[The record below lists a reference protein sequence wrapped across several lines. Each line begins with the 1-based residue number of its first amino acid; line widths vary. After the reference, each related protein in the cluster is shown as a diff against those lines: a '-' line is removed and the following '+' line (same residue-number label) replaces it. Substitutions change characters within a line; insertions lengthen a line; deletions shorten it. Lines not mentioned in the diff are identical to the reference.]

1 MNKKTSKQTARPA
14 PAKGK
19 PGGNRVFY
27 MILAGIA
34 VLGAGWLL
42 LAGGD
47 SEAQSPATPFSV
59 ADLTADADANAGV
72 ALGPEDAAVTVIE
85 FADFQCPHCR
95 NFNGLTGRLLR
106 QNYAG
111 PEGPIRWISYDF
123 PLNFTNSITSAL
135 AGRCAEA
142 QGQFWRMHDLLFARQ
157 DEWGPDSS
165 PKDKFL
171 RYAEETGLDRGE
183 FADCFDERRHLTEIV
198 ASRKYGDEL
207 GVAGTP
213 TLFLNGERIRAGS
226 YQGIEKLIQEALA
239 ASAASAEAAE
249 DSGPETAEQ

>member
-1 MNKKTSKQTARPA
+1 MNKKTSKQKARPA
-14 PAKGK
+14 KAKGK
-19 PGGNRVFY
+19 PSGNRMFY

-34 VLGAGWLL
+34 VLGAGGLL

-47 SEAQSPATPFSV
+47 SETQSPVTPFSV

-72 ALGPEDAAVTVIE
+72 ASGPEDAAVTLIE

-157 DEWGPDSS
+157 DEWGPDPS

-183 FADCFDERRHLTEIV
+183 FEDCFDERRHLTQIV

-207 GVAGTP
+207 GVTGTP
-213 TLFLNGERIRAGS
+213 TLFLNGQRMPAGS
-226 YQGIEKLIQEALA
+226 YQAIERSIQEALA
-239 ASAASAEAAE
+239 QSTVSEQAPAE
-249 DSGPETAEQ
+249 